1 MTLPSC
7 GFSVSCQAPA
17 KRHIIYGTEEG
28 HDVKNEVRK
37 ERWIRKRQRRP
48 LGGGWRESQVK
59 KFYIWLW
66 NLFNML
72 FSNCRALVEVAMRE
86 VVP

>member
-1 MTLPSC
+1 MLCQCVRSVATLLRSRAAVTLPSC

-48 LGGGWRESQVK
+48 LGGDWRESQVME
-59 KFYIWLW
+59 L
-66 NLFNML
+66 
-72 FSNCRALVEVAMRE
+72 
-86 VVP
+86 